1 MDVRLTVSGAAMLVL
16 SMNASAAP
24 VSTII
29 SEFVTAPTSIQLAA
43 ECIRYSDCQ
52 YRWLRCGNGWC
63 RGPWDPF
70 GGGSIPKIEMHCTTT
85 VEPCPPEQPASDP
98 WGGLF

>member
-1 MDVRLTVSGAAMLVL
+1 MDVRLTVSGAAMLAL

-24 VSTII
+24 ASTII
-29 SEFVTAPTSIQLAA
+29 SEFMTTRAPMQLVA
-43 ECIRYSDCQ
+43 ECIRYSNCQ

-70 GGGSIPKIEMHCTTT
+70 GSGSIPKVETRCTTT
-85 VEPCPPEQPASDP
+85 VEPCDPEQPAP
-98 WGGLF
+98 FWGGLF

>member
-1 MDVRLTVSGAAMLVL
+1 MRVRLAMSGAAMLAV
-16 SMNASAAP
+16 STSVFAAP
-24 VSTII
+24 MSVITV
-29 SEFVTAPTSIQLAA
+29 EFVTARAPIQLAA
-43 ECIRYSDCQ
+43 ECIRYSNCH

-70 GGGSIPKIEMHCTTT
+70 GGGSMPKIEMHCTTT
-85 VEPCPPEQPASDP
+85 VEPCDSEQPATLG